1 MLRPQLKDMYQGGHE
16 LSLDS
21 KKKAAKQPPMNAS
34 PGELRLWRKLNGML
48 TEEEKAVDNLE
59 HSKAKSRANLA
70 GKPRN
75 GSSAAPLR
83 IRPHVDI
90 LKGEEQRE
98 QQLIMG
104 GGGSSPAGSV
114 RNSFGRGKTPTRTKA
129 TPQRAR
135 DRVVQSPE
143 NEASSVQVTGAS
155 PKRRPKAPAPV
166 PISVALVP
174 KPQAVG
180 VARPSPGEASS
191 LAQVQAMCG
200 SLRLADKKKLLAW
213 LGGRIE
219 VEELQDLLGD
229 RGGGITGAGEIPHVV
244 HEHEL

>member
-1 MLRPQLKDMYQGGHE
+1 MTSRTYNFSFPTRP
-16 LSLDS
+16 
-21 KKKAAKQPPMNAS
+21 
-34 PGELRLWRKLNGML
+34 
-48 TEEEKAVDNLE
+48 
-59 HSKAKSRANLA
+59 A
-70 GKPRN
+70 GCCVVE
-75 GSSAAPLR
+75 SAAL
-83 IRPHVDI
+83 HHLVDSE
-90 LKGEEQRE
+90 LLVGVGVGVGVGAEREQRE

-114 RNSFGRGKTPTRTKA
+114 RNSFGPGKTPTRTKA